1 MPTEKASD
9 IKSSVILW
17 TEGHRNMKYRHGI
30 QYMIVGEKV
39 TKLVICCL
47 YIYIYPMFTSLSISI
62 KSNNDK
68 NSILSKKCS
77 RPI

>member
-47 YIYIYPMFTSLSISI
+47 YIYIPYAYIFIYI
-62 KSNNDK
+62 YQ
-68 NSILSKKCS
+68 I
-77 RPI
+77 